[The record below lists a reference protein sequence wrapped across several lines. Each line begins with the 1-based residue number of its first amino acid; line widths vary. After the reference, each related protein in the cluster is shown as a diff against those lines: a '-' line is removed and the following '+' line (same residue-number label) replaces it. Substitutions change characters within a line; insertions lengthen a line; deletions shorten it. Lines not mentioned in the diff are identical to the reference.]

1 MRVMKPAIDFT
12 SGKRK
17 VQTLALGL
25 VLAVSLSGCFTKT
38 LQRGHV
44 IPEDTLQEIQVG
56 SSAEQVELLLG
67 TPSTTSTI
75 NGETYYYISQKSEQV
90 AFFKEDI
97 VDQRVVAVYFDE
109 EGRVRDIAD
118 YGIKDGKVFDFI
130 DRKTRTGGQDYG
142 FLTQI
147 LRGAAS
153 PTLGL

>member
-1 MRVMKPAIDFT
+1 MKTAIDFT
-12 SGKRK
+12 GRKRK
-17 VQTLALGL
+17 LRTLTLSVVL
-25 VLAVSLSGCFTKT
+25 VASLSGCFTKT

-44 IPEDTLQEIQVG
+44 IPEDTLEEIQVG

-75 NGETYYYISQKSEQV
+75 NGQTYYYISQKSEQI
-90 AFFKEDI
+90 AFMKEDI

-109 EGRVRDIAD
+109 EGRVRDLGN

-130 DRKTRTGGQDYG
+130 DRTTRTGGQDYG
-142 FLTQI
+142 FLTQV